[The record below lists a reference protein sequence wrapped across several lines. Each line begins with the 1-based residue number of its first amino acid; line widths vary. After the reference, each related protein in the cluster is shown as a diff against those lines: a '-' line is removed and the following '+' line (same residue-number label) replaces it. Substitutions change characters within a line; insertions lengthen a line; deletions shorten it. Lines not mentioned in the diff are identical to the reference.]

1 MKTLKLLALVLI
13 SQSSFAQIKVTKLT
27 KADIP
32 VSIKYIGHI
41 IDAAKFTD
49 ADGEHIVFTTE
60 TGGVKTKAKN
70 SEGHDA
76 DLYAY
81 CYKAVAGT
89 LVLAWQVHDFEKD
102 CEFDILVKFIPNTF
116 AVTDLNNDGK
126 AEVWLMYKTNCTSDV
141 SPFTMKI
148 IMYEGSKKFAAR
160 GSAKI
165 KVSAEDYLGGE
176 YSFDD
181 AFKTGPEVFRNYA
194 TALWEKNLM
203 QTWK

>member
-1 MKTLKLLALVLI
+1 MKVFSAVLFVLLGHIAI
-13 SQSSFAQIKVTKLT
+13 AQLKVTKLT
-27 KADIP
+27 KSDVPA
-32 VSIKYIGHI
+32 SIHYIGHI
-41 IDAAKFTD
+41 IEAVKYTD
-49 ADGEHIVFTTE
+49 NSGDHMVITTE
-60 TGGVKTKAKN
+60 TGEVKTKAKD
-70 SEGHDA
+70 SEGRDA
-76 DLYAY
+76 DLWAY
-81 CYKAVAGT
+81 SYKITNGVYT
-89 LVLAWQVHDFEKD
+89 LDWQVHDFEKD

-160 GSAKI
+160 GTAQIRISAT
-165 KVSAEDYLGGE
+165 DYDGGK

-194 TALWEKNLM
+194 AALWEKNLM